1 MKRKGEYMDKAELAY
16 FEKLFKDYHTYNKK
30 ILLRKAE
37 LTVKEIDEN
46 VGGGKS
52 NIRAKTVENMVI
64 KNLSDDRLV
73 FLEKVLEAIEYTLD
87 MIYIINPQFKK
98 LVVEK
103 YFKNGG
109 IDTWEDVAK
118 RVGWSTSQ
126 AYNIRYKT
134 LEIFANRLGLA
145 NTL

>member
-1 MKRKGEYMDKAELAY
+1 MDKAELAY
-16 FEKLFKDYHTYNKK
+16 FEKLFKDYHTYDKK

-37 LTVKEIDEN
+37 LTYREIDEN

-64 KNLSDDRLV
+64 KQLSDERLV
-73 FLEKVLEAIEYTLD
+73 FLKNVKEAIEYTLD
-87 MIYIINPQFKK
+87 VIEMINPQFKT
-98 LVVEK
+98 LIVEK

-109 IDTWEDVAK
+109 IETWEDVAK

-134 LEIFANRLGLA
+134 LEIFANKVGLA

>member
-1 MKRKGEYMDKAELAY
+1 MDKSELAY
-16 FEKLFKDYHTYNKK
+16 FEKLFKEYYTYPKK

>member
-1 MKRKGEYMDKAELAY
+1 MDKSELAY
-16 FEKLFKDYHTYNKK
+16 FEKLFKDYYTYDKK

-37 LTVKEIDEN
+37 LAVREIDEN

-64 KNLSDDRLV
+64 KQLSDERLV
-73 FLEKVLEAIEYTLD
+73 FLENAKDAIEYTLD
-87 MIYIINPQFKK
+87 MIEMINPHFKT
-98 LVVEK
+98 LIVEK

-109 IDTWEDVAK
+109 IETWEDVAK

-134 LEIFANRLGLA
+134 LEIFANKLGLA

>member
-1 MKRKGEYMDKAELAY
+1 MDKSELAY
-16 FEKLFKDYHTYNKK
+16 FEKLFKDYYSYDKK

-37 LTVKEIDEN
+37 LAVREIDEN

-64 KNLSDDRLV
+64 KQLSDERLV
-73 FLEKVLEAIEYTLD
+73 FLENAKDAIEYTLD
-87 MIYIINPQFKK
+87 VIEMINPNFKT
-98 LVVEK
+98 LIVEK

-109 IDTWEDVAK
+109 IETWEDVAK

-134 LEIFANRLGLA
+134 LEIFANKLGLA

>member
-1 MKRKGEYMDKAELAY
+1 MDKAELAY
-16 FEKLFKDYHTYNKK
+16 FEKLFKEYYSYDKK

-37 LTVKEIDEN
+37 LAVREIDEN

-64 KNLSDDRLV
+64 KQLSDERLV
-73 FLEKVLEAIEYTLD
+73 FLENTKDAIEYTLN
-87 MIYIINPQFKK
+87 MVELINPQFKT

-109 IDTWEDVAK
+109 IETWEDVAK

-134 LEIFANRLGLA
+134 LEIFANKLGLA

>member
-1 MKRKGEYMDKAELAY
+1 MDKSELAY
-16 FEKLFKDYHTYNKK
+16 FEKLFKEYYSYDKK

-37 LTVKEIDEN
+37 LAVREIDEN

-64 KNLSDDRLV
+64 KQLSDERLV
-73 FLEKVLEAIEYTLD
+73 FLENVKDAIEYTLD
-87 MIYIINPQFKK
+87 MIEMINPHFKT
-98 LVVEK
+98 LIVEK

-109 IDTWEDVAK
+109 IETWEDVAK

-134 LEIFANRLGLA
+134 LEIFANKLGLA

>member
-1 MKRKGEYMDKAELAY
+1 MDKSELAY
-16 FEKLFKDYHTYNKK
+16 FEKLFKDYYTYDKK

-37 LTVKEIDEN
+37 LTVREIDEN

>member
-1 MKRKGEYMDKAELAY
+1 MDKSELAY
-16 FEKLFKDYHTYNKK
+16 FEKLFKEYYSYDKK

-37 LTVKEIDEN
+37 LAVREIDEN

-64 KNLSDDRLV
+64 KQLSDERLV
-73 FLEKVLEAIEYTLD
+73 FLENAKGAIEYTLD
-87 MIYIINPQFKK
+87 VIEMINPHFKT
-98 LVVEK
+98 LIVEK

-109 IDTWEDVAK
+109 IETWEDVAK

-134 LEIFANRLGLA
+134 LEIFANKLGLA

>member
-1 MKRKGEYMDKAELAY
+1 MDKSELAY
-16 FEKLFKDYHTYNKK
+16 FEKLFKEYYSYDKK

-37 LTVKEIDEN
+37 LAVREIDEN

-64 KNLSDDRLV
+64 KQLSDERLV
-73 FLEKVLEAIEYTLD
+73 FLENAKDAIEYTLD
-87 MIYIINPQFKK
+87 VIEMINPHFKT
-98 LVVEK
+98 LIVEK

-109 IDTWEDVAK
+109 IETWEDVAK
-118 RVGWSTSQ
+118 RVSWSTSQ

-134 LEIFANRLGLA
+134 LEIFANKLGLA

>member
-1 MKRKGEYMDKAELAY
+1 MDKAELAY
-16 FEKLFKDYHTYNKK
+16 FEKLFKEYYSYDKK

-37 LTVKEIDEN
+37 LTVREIDEN

-64 KNLSDDRLV
+64 KQLSDERLV
-73 FLEKVLEAIEYTLD
+73 FLENVKDAIEYTLN
-87 MIYIINPQFKK
+87 MIALINPQFKT
-98 LVVEK
+98 LIVEK

-109 IDTWEDVAK
+109 IETWEDVAK

-134 LEIFANRLGLA
+134 LEIFANKLGLA

>member
-1 MKRKGEYMDKAELAY
+1 MDKAELAY
-16 FEKLFKDYHTYNKK
+16 FEKLFKDYYTYDKK

-64 KNLSDDRLV
+64 KQLSDERLV
-73 FLEKVLEAIEYTLD
+73 FLENVKDAIEYTLN
-87 MIYIINPQFKK
+87 MIELINPQFKT
-98 LVVEK
+98 LIVEK

-109 IDTWEDVAK
+109 IETWEDVAK

-134 LEIFANRLGLA
+134 LEIFANKLGLA

>member
-1 MKRKGEYMDKAELAY
+1 MDKSELAY
-16 FEKLFKDYHTYNKK
+16 FEKLFKEYYSYDKK

-37 LTVKEIDEN
+37 LAVREIDEN

-52 NIRAKTVENMVI
+52 NIRSKTVENMII
-64 KNLSDDRLV
+64 KQLSDERLV
-73 FLEKVLEAIEYTLD
+73 FLENVKDAIEYTLD
-87 MIYIINPQFKK
+87 VIEMINPHFKT
-98 LVVEK
+98 LIVEK

-109 IDTWEDVAK
+109 IETWEDVAK

-134 LEIFANRLGLA
+134 LEIFANKLGLA

>member
-1 MKRKGEYMDKAELAY
+1 MDKSELAY
-16 FEKLFKDYHTYNKK
+16 FEKLFKEYYSYDKK

-37 LTVKEIDEN
+37 LSVREIDEN

-64 KNLSDDRLV
+64 KQLSDERLV
-73 FLEKVLEAIEYTLD
+73 FLENAKDAIEYTLD
-87 MIYIINPQFKK
+87 VIEMINPHFKT
-98 LVVEK
+98 LIVEK

-109 IDTWEDVAK
+109 IETWEDVAK

-134 LEIFANRLGLA
+134 LEIFANKLGLA

>member
-1 MKRKGEYMDKAELAY
+1 MDKAELAY

-98 LVVEK
+98 LIVEK

>member
-1 MKRKGEYMDKAELAY
+1 MDKAELAY
-16 FEKLFKDYHTYNKK
+16 FEKLFKDYYTYDKK

-37 LTVKEIDEN
+37 LAVREIDEN

-64 KNLSDDRLV
+64 KQLSDERIV
-73 FLEKVLEAIEYTLD
+73 FLENTKDAIEYTLN
-87 MIYIINPQFKK
+87 MVELINPQFKT
-98 LVVEK
+98 LVIEK

-109 IDTWEDVAK
+109 IETWEDVAK

-134 LEIFANRLGLA
+134 LEIFANKLGLV

>member
-1 MKRKGEYMDKAELAY
+1 MDKAELAY
-16 FEKLFKDYHTYNKK
+16 FEKLFKDYYTYDKK

-37 LTVKEIDEN
+37 LAVREIDEN

-64 KNLSDDRLV
+64 KQLSDERLV
-73 FLEKVLEAIEYTLD
+73 FLENAKDAIEYTLD
-87 MIYIINPQFKK
+87 MIEMINPHFKT
-98 LVVEK
+98 LIVEK

-109 IDTWEDVAK
+109 IETWEDVAK

-134 LEIFANRLGLA
+134 LEIFANKLGLA

>member
-1 MKRKGEYMDKAELAY
+1 MDKSELAY
-16 FEKLFKDYHTYNKK
+16 FEKLFKEYYSYDKK

-37 LTVKEIDEN
+37 LAVREIDEN

-64 KNLSDDRLV
+64 KQLSDERLV
-73 FLEKVLEAIEYTLD
+73 FLEKAKDAIEYTLD
-87 MIYIINPQFKK
+87 VIEMINPHFKT
-98 LVVEK
+98 LIVEK

-109 IDTWEDVAK
+109 IETWEDVAK

-134 LEIFANRLGLA
+134 LEIFANKLGLV

>member
-1 MKRKGEYMDKAELAY
+1 MDKSELAY
-16 FEKLFKDYHTYNKK
+16 FEKLFKEYYSYDKK

-37 LTVKEIDEN
+37 LAVREIDEN

-64 KNLSDDRLV
+64 KQLSDEPLV
-73 FLEKVLEAIEYTLD
+73 FLENVKDAIEYTLD
-87 MIYIINPQFKK
+87 MIEMINPHFKT
-98 LVVEK
+98 LIVEK

-109 IDTWEDVAK
+109 IETWEDVAK

-134 LEIFANRLGLA
+134 LEIFANKLGLA

>member
-1 MKRKGEYMDKAELAY
+1 MDKAELAY
-16 FEKLFKDYHTYNKK
+16 FEKLFKDYYTYDKK

-37 LTVKEIDEN
+37 LAVREIDEN

-64 KNLSDDRLV
+64 KQLSDERLV
-73 FLEKVLEAIEYTLD
+73 FLENAKDAIEYTLN
-87 MIYIINPQFKK
+87 MVELINPQFKT
-98 LVVEK
+98 LIVEK

-109 IDTWEDVAK
+109 IETWEDVAK

-134 LEIFANRLGLA
+134 LEIFANKLGLA

>member
-1 MKRKGEYMDKAELAY
+1 MDKSELAY
-16 FEKLFKDYHTYNKK
+16 FEKLFKEYYSYDKK

-64 KNLSDDRLV
+64 KQLSDERLV
-73 FLEKVLEAIEYTLD
+73 FLENVKDAIEYTLD
-87 MIYIINPQFKK
+87 MIEMINPHFKT
-98 LVVEK
+98 LIVEK

-109 IDTWEDVAK
+109 IETWEDVAK

-134 LEIFANRLGLA
+134 LEIFANKLGLA

>member
-1 MKRKGEYMDKAELAY
+1 MDKAELAY
-16 FEKLFKDYHTYNKK
+16 FEKLFKDYHTYDKK

-37 LTVKEIDEN
+37 LTYREIDEN

-64 KNLSDDRLV
+64 KQLSDERLV
-73 FLEKVLEAIEYTLD
+73 FLKNVKDAIEYTLD
-87 MIYIINPQFKK
+87 VIEMINPQFKT
-98 LVVEK
+98 LIVEK
-103 YFKNGG
+103 YFENGG
-109 IDTWEDVAK
+109 IETWEDVAK

-134 LEIFANRLGLA
+134 LEIFANKLGLA

>member
-1 MKRKGEYMDKAELAY
+1 MDKAELAY
-16 FEKLFKDYHTYNKK
+16 FEKLFKDYYTYDKK

-37 LTVKEIDEN
+37 LAVREIDEN

-64 KNLSDDRLV
+64 KQLSDERLV
-73 FLEKVLEAIEYTLD
+73 FLENAKDAIEYTLNTVEL
-87 MIYIINPQFKK
+87 INPQFKT

-109 IDTWEDVAK
+109 IETWEDVAK

-134 LEIFANRLGLA
+134 LEIFANKLGLA

>member
-1 MKRKGEYMDKAELAY
+1 MDKAELAY
-16 FEKLFKDYHTYNKK
+16 FEKLFKDYYTYDKK

-37 LTVKEIDEN
+37 LAVREIDEN

-64 KNLSDDRLV
+64 KQLSDERLV
-73 FLEKVLEAIEYTLD
+73 FLENVKDAIEYTLNVIE
-87 MIYIINPQFKK
+87 MINPHFKT
-98 LVVEK
+98 LIVEK

-109 IDTWEDVAK
+109 IETWEDVAK

-134 LEIFANRLGLA
+134 LEIFANKLGLA

>member
-1 MKRKGEYMDKAELAY
+1 MDKSELAY
-16 FEKLFKDYHTYNKK
+16 FEKLFKEYYSYDKK

-37 LTVKEIDEN
+37 LAVREIDEN

-64 KNLSDDRLV
+64 KQLSDERLV
-73 FLEKVLEAIEYTLD
+73 FLENAKDAIEYTLD
-87 MIYIINPQFKK
+87 VIEMINPHFKT
-98 LVVEK
+98 LIVEK

-109 IDTWEDVAK
+109 IETWEDVAE

-134 LEIFANRLGLA
+134 LEIFANKLGLA

>member
-1 MKRKGEYMDKAELAY
+1 MDKAELAY
-16 FEKLFKDYHTYNKK
+16 FEKLFKDYYTYSKK

-126 AYNIRYKT
+126 AYNIRFKT

>member
-1 MKRKGEYMDKAELAY
+1 MDKAELAY
-16 FEKLFKDYHTYNKK
+16 FEKLFKDYYTYSKK

>member
-1 MKRKGEYMDKAELAY
+1 MDKSELAY
-16 FEKLFKDYHTYNKK
+16 FEKLFKEYYSYDKK

-37 LTVKEIDEN
+37 LTVREIDEN

-64 KNLSDDRLV
+64 KQLSDERLV
-73 FLEKVLEAIEYTLD
+73 FLENVKDAIEYTLD
-87 MIYIINPQFKK
+87 VIEMINPHFKT
-98 LVVEK
+98 LIVEK

-109 IDTWEDVAK
+109 IETWEDVAK

-134 LEIFANRLGLA
+134 LEIFANKLGLA

>member
-1 MKRKGEYMDKAELAY
+1 MDKSELAY
-16 FEKLFKDYHTYNKK
+16 FEKLFKEYYSYDKK

-37 LTVKEIDEN
+37 LAVREIDEN

-52 NIRAKTVENMVI
+52 NIRVKTVENMVI
-64 KNLSDDRLV
+64 KQLSDERLV
-73 FLEKVLEAIEYTLD
+73 FLENAKDAIEYTLN
-87 MIYIINPQFKK
+87 MVELINPQFKT

-109 IDTWEDVAK
+109 IETWEDVAK

-134 LEIFANRLGLA
+134 LEIFANKLGLA

>member
-1 MKRKGEYMDKAELAY
+1 MDKAELAY
-16 FEKLFKDYHTYNKK
+16 FEKLFKDYYTYDKK

-64 KNLSDDRLV
+64 KQLSDERLV
-73 FLEKVLEAIEYTLD
+73 FLENVKDAIEYTLNVIE
-87 MIYIINPQFKK
+87 MINPHFKT
-98 LVVEK
+98 LIVEK

-109 IDTWEDVAK
+109 IETWEDVAK

-134 LEIFANRLGLA
+134 LEIFANKLGLA

>member
-1 MKRKGEYMDKAELAY
+1 MDKSELAY
-16 FEKLFKDYHTYNKK
+16 FEKLFKEYYSYDKK

-37 LTVKEIDEN
+37 LSVREIDEN

-64 KNLSDDRLV
+64 KQLSDERLV
-73 FLEKVLEAIEYTLD
+73 FLENAKGAIEYTLD
-87 MIYIINPQFKK
+87 VIEMINPHFKT
-98 LVVEK
+98 LIVEK

-109 IDTWEDVAK
+109 IETWEDVAK

-134 LEIFANRLGLA
+134 LEIFANKLGLA

>member
-1 MKRKGEYMDKAELAY
+1 MDKSELAY
-16 FEKLFKDYHTYNKK
+16 FEKLFKDYYSYDKK

-37 LTVKEIDEN
+37 LAVREIDEN

-64 KNLSDDRLV
+64 KQLSDERLV
-73 FLEKVLEAIEYTLD
+73 FLENVKDAIEYTLN
-87 MIYIINPQFKK
+87 MVELINPQFKT

-109 IDTWEDVAK
+109 IETWEDVAK

-134 LEIFANRLGLA
+134 LEIFANKLGLA

>member
-1 MKRKGEYMDKAELAY
+1 MDKAELAY
-16 FEKLFKDYHTYNKK
+16 FEKLFKEYYSYDKK

-37 LTVKEIDEN
+37 LTVREIDEN

-64 KNLSDDRLV
+64 KQLSDERLV
-73 FLEKVLEAIEYTLD
+73 FLENVKDAIEYTLNVIE
-87 MIYIINPQFKK
+87 MINPHFKT
-98 LVVEK
+98 LIVEK

-109 IDTWEDVAK
+109 IETWEDVAK

-134 LEIFANRLGLA
+134 LEIFANKLGLA

>member
-1 MKRKGEYMDKAELAY
+1 MDKAELAY
-16 FEKLFKDYHTYNKK
+16 FEKLFKDYHTYDKK

-37 LTVKEIDEN
+37 LAVREIDEN

-64 KNLSDDRLV
+64 KQLSDERLV
-73 FLEKVLEAIEYTLD
+73 FLENTKDAIEYTLD
-87 MIYIINPQFKK
+87 VIEMINPHFKT
-98 LVVEK
+98 LIVEK

-109 IDTWEDVAK
+109 IETWEDVAK

-134 LEIFANRLGLA
+134 LEIFANKLGLA

>member
-1 MKRKGEYMDKAELAY
+1 MDKAELAY
-16 FEKLFKDYHTYNKK
+16 FEKLFKDYHTYDKK
-30 ILLRKAE
+30 ILIRKAE
-37 LTVKEIDEN
+37 LTYREIDEN

-64 KNLSDDRLV
+64 KQLSDERLV
-73 FLEKVLEAIEYTLD
+73 FLKNVKEAIEYTLD
-87 MIYIINPQFKK
+87 MIEIINPHFKT
-98 LVVEK
+98 LIVEK

-109 IDTWEDVAK
+109 IETWEDVAK

-134 LEIFANRLGLA
+134 LEIFANKLGLA
-145 NTL
+145 NTF

>member
-1 MKRKGEYMDKAELAY
+1 MDKSELAY
-16 FEKLFKDYHTYNKK
+16 FEKLFKEYYSYDKK

-37 LTVKEIDEN
+37 LAVREIDEN

-64 KNLSDDRLV
+64 KQLSDERLV
-73 FLEKVLEAIEYTLD
+73 FLENAKDAIEYTLNVIE
-87 MIYIINPQFKK
+87 MINPHFKT
-98 LVVEK
+98 LIVEK
-103 YFKNGG
+103 YFENGG
-109 IDTWEDVAK
+109 IETWEDVAK

-134 LEIFANRLGLA
+134 LEIFANKLGLA

>member
-1 MKRKGEYMDKAELAY
+1 MDKSELAY
-16 FEKLFKDYHTYNKK
+16 FEKLFKEYYSYDKK

-37 LTVKEIDEN
+37 LAVREIDEN

-52 NIRAKTVENMVI
+52 NIRAKTVENVVI
-64 KNLSDDRLV
+64 KQLSDERLV
-73 FLEKVLEAIEYTLD
+73 FLENAKDAIEYTLD
-87 MIYIINPQFKK
+87 VIEMINPHFKT
-98 LVVEK
+98 LIVEK

-109 IDTWEDVAK
+109 IETWEDVAK

-134 LEIFANRLGLA
+134 LEIFANKLGLA

>member
-1 MKRKGEYMDKAELAY
+1 MDKSELAY
-16 FEKLFKDYHTYNKK
+16 FEKLFKEYYSYDKK

-37 LTVKEIDEN
+37 LAVREIDEN

-64 KNLSDDRLV
+64 KQLSDDRLV
-73 FLEKVLEAIEYTLD
+73 FLENAKDAIEYTLD
-87 MIYIINPQFKK
+87 VIEMINPHFKT
-98 LVVEK
+98 LIVEK

-109 IDTWEDVAK
+109 IETWEDVAK

-134 LEIFANRLGLA
+134 LEIFANKLGLA

>member
-1 MKRKGEYMDKAELAY
+1 MDKSELAY
-16 FEKLFKDYHTYNKK
+16 FEKLFKEYYSYDKK

-37 LTVKEIDEN
+37 LAVREIDEN

-64 KNLSDDRLV
+64 KQLSDERLV
-73 FLEKVLEAIEYTLD
+73 FLENAKDAIEYTLD
-87 MIYIINPQFKK
+87 VIEMINPHFKT
-98 LVVEK
+98 LIVEK

-109 IDTWEDVAK
+109 IETWEDVAK

-126 AYNIRYKT
+126 AYNIRYNT
-134 LEIFANRLGLA
+134 LEIFANKLGLA

>member
-1 MKRKGEYMDKAELAY
+1 MDKAELAY
-16 FEKLFKDYHTYNKK
+16 FEKLFKDYYTYDKK

-64 KNLSDDRLV
+64 KQLSDERLV
-73 FLEKVLEAIEYTLD
+73 FLENVKDAIEYTLNVIE
-87 MIYIINPQFKK
+87 MINPHFKT
-98 LVVEK
+98 LIVEK

-109 IDTWEDVAK
+109 IETWEDVAK
-118 RVGWSTSQ
+118 RVGRSTSQ

-134 LEIFANRLGLA
+134 LEIFANKLGLA

>member
-1 MKRKGEYMDKAELAY
+1 MDKSELAY
-16 FEKLFKDYHTYNKK
+16 FEKLFKEYYTYDKK

-37 LTVKEIDEN
+37 LTVREIDEN

-64 KNLSDDRLV
+64 KQLSDERLV
-73 FLEKVLEAIEYTLD
+73 FLENVKDAIEYTLD
-87 MIYIINPQFKK
+87 VIEMINPQFKT
-98 LVVEK
+98 LIVEK

-109 IDTWEDVAK
+109 IETWEDVAK

-134 LEIFANRLGLA
+134 LEIFANKLGLA